1 VAQIGQHVAGGFG
14 PALGQGLQRCIELLS
29 SVPDLEAQG
38 FRVRAI
44 DLVDASTL
52 ADVAAPGVFYE
63 HVARVERVDH
73 PEVGFAL
80 FQRRRLAVRVDAGG
94 GFGGSVTDLLNHDA
108 DLGDWFED
116 FEVQEVHF
124 NAAPQD
130 EESYDDLVTEMYAD
144 AGESLLG
151 LAIED
156 APEQLEAD
164 LTERTYRWVNRR
176 GRAVKKLTDKEQF
189 RRERGRSPD
198 DGDGFV
204 LAVASDFLF
213 DSGVSIAGLGSL
225 YGRR

>member
-1 VAQIGQHVAGGFG
+1 MGVDAARYGSDMGTLYIRHAGRVWRAAQFAKQDGHAYYVAI
-14 PALGQGLQRCIELLS
+14 RE
-29 SVPDLEAQG
+29 EAQ
-38 FRVRAI
+38 RLRA
-44 DLVDASTL
+44 A
-52 ADVAAPGVFYE
+52 GVTSL
-63 HVARVERVDH
+63 H
-73 PEVGFAL
+73 
-80 FQRRRLAVRVDAGG
+80 VRVDAGG

-108 DLGDWFED
+108 DLGDWFDD

-124 NAAPQD
+124 SAAPQD